1 MCSHHRPEITGL
13 KEPPAQTADTPPWR
27 LWLIRAVLVGVSL
40 AAWFGTQ
47 ALIQARPDPPADESR
62 AAGIFLAR
70 HDALLQLTRPIHDR
84 LLQHRGWADWLLIAS
99 SAMVDG
105 LGIFLLARAI
115 FGPSI
120 RPLIGLL
127 LIFGLRQLMQQL
139 CPLPPPG
146 GPENVI
152 WHNPGVP
159 SLLVTYGVTKDLFF
173 SGHTAIAVFGAIEVG
188 RLGRKWLPVAA
199 VIVLFEVAVVLVLWA
214 HYTMDVYAGAITA
227 VCMVLIADRIAP
239 ACDRALGRLVA
250 PGPIV
255 RGEEAA
261 RTGGVG

>member
-1 MCSHHRPEITGL
+1 MKRADFTELLQRASAGEDPES
-13 KEPPAQTADTPPWR
+13 EN
-27 LWLIRAVLVGVSL
+27 
-40 AAWFGTQ
+40 FQ
-47 ALIQARPDPPADESR
+47 ALIQARPDPPAGESR
-62 AAGIFLAR
+62 AAGGFLAR
-70 HDALLQLTRPIHDR
+70 QDGLLQLAAPAHDY
-84 LLQHRGWADWLLIAS
+84 LLHHREWADRLLIAS
-99 SAMVDG
+99 SAIVDV

-120 RPLIGLL
+120 RPLVGLL
-127 LIFGLRQLMQQL
+127 LLFGSRQLVQQL

-188 RLGRKWLPVAA
+188 RLGRKWLLVAA
-199 VIVLFEVAVVLVLWA
+199 VIVLFEVGVVLVLWA

-227 VCMVLIADRIAP
+227 VCMALIAERIAP
-239 ACDRALGRLVA
+239 TCDRAVA
-250 PGPIV
+250 KLAAPSSV
-255 RGEEAA
+255 R
-261 RTGGVG
+261 